1 MVRRDGLIKV
11 LDFGLA
17 KLAEQ
22 DASRTDAGSDGIVHT
37 QSGLTVG
44 TTNYMSPEQ
53 ALGKPIDHRTDLFSL
68 GVVLYEL
75 LTGKRP
81 LPVGNPAAAVPSR
94 FEPLLARLLAEEP
107 DARYQNASDV
117 LGGLRKI

>member
-1 MVRRDGLIKV
+1 GLQITAALDAAHRAGVIHRDIKPENVMVRRDGLIKV

-44 TTNYMSPEQ
+44 TTNYMSPEE
-53 ALGKPIDHRTDLFSL
+53 ALGTPIDHRNDLFHS
-68 GVVLYEL
+68 
-75 LTGKRP
+75 
-81 LPVGNPAAAVPSR
+81 
-94 FEPLLARLLAEEP
+94 ARRL
-107 DARYQNASDV
+107 
-117 LGGLRKI
+117 I